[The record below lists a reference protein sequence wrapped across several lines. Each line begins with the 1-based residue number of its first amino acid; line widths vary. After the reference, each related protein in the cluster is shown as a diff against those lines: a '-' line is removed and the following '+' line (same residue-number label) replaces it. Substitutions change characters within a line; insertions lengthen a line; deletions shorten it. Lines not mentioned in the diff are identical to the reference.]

1 MSEIKKNCKKI
12 YEEKQNDR
20 TKFEV
25 AENNEESQDK
35 QFEIAALVEQTE
47 INYSK
52 TFTRDT
58 KYTEDIKEK
67 SKNNE
72 AKIDFI
78 DENFEVAE
86 NNEESQD
93 KQFEIAALVKQ
104 TEMNCNE
111 TFTRNPTSTED
122 TKEKSKNNE
131 PKIDFIDENEAI
143 NEMKETNSI
152 DIMEAVMPSL
162 AFVKGFTF

>member
-35 QFEIAALVEQTE
+35 QFEIG
-47 INYSK
+47 
-52 TFTRDT
+52 
-58 KYTEDIKEK
+58 
-67 SKNNE
+67 
-72 AKIDFI
+72 
-78 DENFEVAE
+78 
-86 NNEESQD
+86 
-93 KQFEIAALVKQ
+93 ALVKQ
-104 TEMNCNE
+104 TEINCNE
-111 TFTRNPTSTED
+111 TFTRDTSSTED
-122 TKEKSKNNE
+122 TKEKSKNSE
-131 PKIDFIDENEAI
+131 PKIDFIDENEVI

-152 DIMEAVMPSL
+152 DTMEPVMPSL

>member
-1 MSEIKKNCKKI
+1 MF
-12 YEEKQNDR
+12 
-20 TKFEV
+20 T
-25 AENNEESQDK
+25 
-35 QFEIAALVEQTE
+35 VEQTE

-58 KYTEDIKEK
+58 KNTEDIKEK

-111 TFTRNPTSTED
+111 TFTRNPTSTEN

-162 AFVKGFTF
+162 AFVKGFTLWDQDIRTLRLTLYKKFEIMTTQLSHSLQSNNVHP